1 MPKDRK
7 PTPAQLERAARLR
20 SRIAETA
27 AGTEPPA
34 PETPREITD
43 EAARKKW
50 DESRKQ
56 K

>member
-7 PTPAQLERAARLR
+7 TTPAQLERAARLR
-20 SRIAETA
+20 SRIGNSA
-27 AGTEPPA
+27 ADSQPSA
-34 PETPREITD
+34 PKTPREITD

>member
-7 PTPAQLERAARLR
+7 PTPDQAARAARLR
-20 SRIAETA
+20 GIIEGAAE
-27 AGTEPPA
+27 GKA
-34 PETPREITD
+34 PIVPRTPREITD

-50 DESRKQ
+50 ERLRKQ